1 MKHATSRGLYDH
13 WDGLRRGR
21 PAPERGDLPP
31 TVLGSRLVE
40 AFLLDLAAGTEPC
53 YRFCGSE
60 IAMRYGRDLAGEPF
74 LLPFAARDRAILAE
88 RLAQLRVHAVGF
100 VAGIAA
106 ETAGSGFSTY
116 EFLLLPLRG
125 ARTWDG
131 AIGSM
136 ARTGG
141 HETRNAVAAR
151 IVAQSLRSLRVLG
164 TDEALVL
171 PPPAPGA
178 ALPPASGARRPHL
191 VLVRGDG

>member
-60 IAMRYGRDLAGEPF
+60 IAMRYGRDLADEPF
-74 LLPFAARDRAILAE
+74 LRPFAARDRDALAE
-88 RLAQLRVHAVGF
+88 RLADLRAHAIGF

-116 EFLLLPLRG
+116 EILLLPLRG
-125 ARTWDG
+125 AVAWDG

-141 HETRNAVAAR
+141 HEARNKAAAR
-151 IVAQSLRSLRVLG
+151 ILAQSLRSLRVLG
-164 TDEALVL
+164 ADEALL
-171 PPPAPGA
+171 IPPPAP
-178 ALPPASGARRPHL
+178 PADPVSRPRRPHL